1 MNTQM
6 VSQPPSQDA
15 KEPRPYRGYGFRKGV
30 SGNRTGVTLTMR
42 WSADLLAEFTRV
54 RGRPP
59 TPVEIISIKNAGA
72 LAARIAANK
81 IPATEQVRAG
91 NLLSRL
97 LAKLKLDREVKPD
110 NPKSSRSVP
119 TLPEIQ
125 ARRAA
130 R

>member
-1 MNTQM
+1 M
-6 VSQPPSQDA
+6 
-15 KEPRPYRGYGFRKGV
+15 
-30 SGNRTGVTLTMR
+30 TLTMR

>member
-6 VSQPPSQDA
+6 TSQPPSQDA
-15 KEPRPYRGYGFRKGV
+15 PEPRPYRGYGFRKGV
-30 SGNRTGVTLTMR
+30 SGNRSGVTLTMR
-42 WSADLLAEFTRV
+42 WSADLVAEFKRV
-54 RGRPP
+54 RGRSP

-97 LAKLKLDREVKPD
+97 LAKLGLDAKPD
-110 NPKSSRSVP
+110 NPKPRVP
-119 TLPEIQ
+119 SLAELE
-125 ARRAA
+125 AGK
-130 R
+130 